1 MPTINA
7 ILIDADAR
15 TVEPFVFTCDDVDL
29 LECSGKVTGQNDPGI
44 DEIRGTPLTWFL
56 CEDRPLTKEAPMAD
70 FRGYGGF
77 VGKTLMIGYDQE
89 KDVEVDCPF
98 TLETVR
104 AEIEFYNGE
113 TFRRY

>member
-1 MPTINA
+1 
-7 ILIDADAR
+7 
-15 TVEPFVFTCDDVDL
+15 
-29 LECSGKVTGQNDPGI
+29 
-44 DEIRGTPLTWFL
+44 
-56 CEDRPLTKEAPMAD
+56 MAD